1 MNGLDVLQ
9 CIVHGGFGLYFVGF
23 VVLGGVL
30 SFFLPKDKAR
40 LGLALAALVMYGVCE
55 FIATVICQG
64 HLSAILAVYL
74 GMLGLGMACGLA
86 LCSLGRR
93 FAGRLAGR

>member
-1 MNGLDVLQ
+1 
-9 CIVHGGFGLYFVGF
+9 
-23 VVLGGVL
+23 
-30 SFFLPKDKAR
+30 
-40 LGLALAALVMYGVCE
+40 MYGVCE

-64 HLSAILAVYL
+64 HLSAILAVFL

-86 LCSLGRR
+86 LCGLGRR

>member
-1 MNGLDVLQ
+1 MRGLDVLQ
-9 CIVHGGFGLYFVGF
+9 CIAYGGFGLYFVGF

-30 SFFLPKDKAR
+30 YFFLSKDKAR
-40 LGLALAALVMYGVCE
+40 LGTALAALAVYGVCE

-86 LCSLGRR
+86 LCGLGRR
-93 FAGRLAGR
+93 FARRSAGR

>member
-1 MNGLDVLQ
+1 MRRAMAVVNVVNQ
-9 CIVHGGFGLYFVGF
+9 TSTRVPA
-23 VVLGGVL
+23 VLGGVL
-30 SFFLPKDKAR
+30 SFFLTKDKAR

-64 HLSAILAVYL
+64 HLSAILAVFL

>member
-1 MNGLDVLQ
+1 MGELNVLQ
-9 CIVHGGFGLYFVGF
+9 CVIHEFGLYFLGF

-30 SFFLPKDKAR
+30 YFFFPKKNTR
-40 LGLALAALVMYGVCE
+40 LGIALAALLVYGVCE
-55 FIATVICQG
+55 VIATVICQG